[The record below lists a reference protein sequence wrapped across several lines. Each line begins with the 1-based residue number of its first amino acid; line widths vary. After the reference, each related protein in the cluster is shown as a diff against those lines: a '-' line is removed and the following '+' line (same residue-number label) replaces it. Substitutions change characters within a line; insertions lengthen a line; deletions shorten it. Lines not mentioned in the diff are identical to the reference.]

1 MFGFVTL
8 VRASFLLSLHCML
21 LSDSDLQLT
30 VVTLTNKSVFKSVSI
45 THCALRFLSRNENV
59 SYL

>member
-8 VRASFLLSLHCML
+8 VRANFLLSLHCML

>member
-8 VRASFLLSLHCML
+8 VRANFLSVHCML
-21 LSDSDLQLT
+21 LADSDLQLT
-30 VVTLTNKSVFKSVSI
+30 VVTLITNKFVFKSVSI
-45 THCALRFLSRNENV
+45 TQCALRFLSRNENV